1 MTWDLALTW
10 FIMPAIVALAL
21 GGGGGGGGI
30 WLSRRLP

>member
-10 FIMPAIVALAL
+10 FIMPTVVAIIL
-21 GGGGGGGGI
+21 GGGGL

>member
-10 FIMPAIVALAL
+10 FIMPVIVAIVL
-21 GGGGGGGGI
+21 GGGGI

>member
-10 FIMPAIVALAL
+10 FIMPAVVAIIL
-21 GGGGGGGGI
+21 GGGGL

>member
-10 FIMPAIVALAL
+10 FIMPAVVASIL
-21 GGGGGGGGI
+21 GGGGL